1 MISNVINVFNDY
13 VFVIMFLLSL
23 FSLFFKSNKAKLKS
37 LLLSNITFF
46 IVVIILLIFYK
57 YKLNYLDLYFIV
69 KKGIFRIIDIL
80 KNIKL
85 LIVFTIPK
93 ISSGILLAT
102 FILCQPLNSLI
113 NLMINNIYIYEYLL
127 SYQIKSINI
136 YRFYDFVFNLK
147 SNSKLIYKETLNF
160 AFNC

>member
-46 IVVIILLIFYK
+46 IAVIILLIFYK
-57 YKLNYLDLYFIV
+57 YKLYYLDLYFIV
-69 KKGIFRIIDIL
+69 KKGIFRIIDLL

-93 ISSGILLAT
+93 ISSEILLAT

-113 NLMINNIYIYEYLL
+113 NL
-127 SYQIKSINI
+127 
-136 YRFYDFVFNLK
+136 
-147 SNSKLIYKETLNF
+147 
-160 AFNC
+160 